1 MSLQFNLG
9 TDGVN
14 FQDIWFFSDEIDLS
28 TIYTNDIAAVLSN
41 YGVEAARA
49 AIMQEIASVF
59 GVYGIN
65 VDPRHLSLIADYM
78 VCYFFSLTIL
88 MSEIHEFIFFF
99 KKNQQQLMKFKIIDI

>member
-1 MSLQFNLG
+1 MIPMVEQVCNQVTIREVKGISRCYPLLNESENDKSLNLG
-9 TDGVN
+9 ADGVN
-14 FQDIWFFSDEIDLS
+14 FQGIWLNNDKIDLNR
-28 TIYTNDIAAVLSN
+28 IYTNDIAAVLNN

-78 VCYFFSLTIL
+78 VT
-88 MSEIHEFIFFF
+88 FI
-99 KKNQQQLMKFKIIDI
+99 